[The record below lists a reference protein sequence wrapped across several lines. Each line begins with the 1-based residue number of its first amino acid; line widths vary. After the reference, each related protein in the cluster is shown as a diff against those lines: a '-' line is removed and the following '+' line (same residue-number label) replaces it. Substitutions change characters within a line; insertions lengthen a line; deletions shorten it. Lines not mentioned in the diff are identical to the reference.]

1 MTRINKL
8 IIRGFKSFAK
18 KTELVFS
25 NNFNCILGPNGSGKS
40 NVMDALCFVLGRMSS
55 KSLRAEKSANLIY
68 NGGKKGTPAKNGEVS
83 IYFDNSSKIFPSN
96 LPEVKITRIVKKT
109 GASVY
114 KINDERRTRQQVLDM
129 MSVAAVD
136 PEGYNII
143 LQGDIN
149 KFVEMSPEQR
159 RLVVEEIAGISIYED
174 KKKKALH
181 ELDKVEGKL
190 NEADII
196 LAERQ
201 TYLKELKSE
210 RDQALKYK
218 KMNDNIKQ
226 NKATYLNIQIVKKED
241 DQKKFESE
249 IKACSDKIKNVH
261 DKINSLKKIVA
272 DKRSEINKITKEIEE
287 KGEKEQLDMQKKVE
301 QLRVDIETNKTRI
314 ATCGNE
320 LVKIDSR
327 KDQLQKDLTEIHEK
341 IDSLISEISNLE
353 KGKKGKNDNILELEG
368 SIRNFRKK
376 HKVDNL
382 DDIEKEIG
390 EVEKQEEEGQREI
403 QILREKQQELLR
415 EKDRIE
421 YQIQNIEA
429 AMQKVLE
436 VEKESREDIENL
448 NEKKNDFKKKTL
460 ELNKLLNEDSS
471 LAAQLAK
478 SKDNLLSSKGELEK
492 LKVKNIGITEKAS
505 ANIAVKSILEQK
517 NNINGIY
524 GTVAGLGH
532 VSAKYST
539 ALEVAAGSRIQSII
553 VEDDKVAETC
563 IKYLKDNRLGVA
575 NFLPLN
581 KIKGATLDNEVKKVL
596 SSNGVHNLAI
606 ELVSFDSKFKKAF
619 SYVFGKTI
627 VIDNINVAR
636 RVGIGSYRMVTL
648 EGDLIETS
656 GSMRGGYRKKSRV
669 SFQQEDFTKDF
680 QDCEKKVNELQEVF
694 DILNRRRSEVEENI
708 IKLRNKKASL
718 EGEIIKLE
726 KGLHLETG
734 DTEASGKQ
742 KSSLKE
748 NLKEIDK
755 QIAHTEK
762 NIEKSNEKLAEI
774 KTKKQEMRVKISG
787 LRNPTLLA
795 ELNTFEDK
803 KQEIKNEILEID
815 SKISSIN
822 MQINDILKRDEE
834 NIGKILKEQE
844 KEKKDFSAELGQI
857 KERIKKQ
864 KEDLV
869 KKEEIQ
875 KEFRTKFKELF
886 RKRDNI
892 NSEILKSES
901 EVMIK
906 EDQNRGTETRMNNL
920 SMKNVEVKAE
930 LAGLQKEFEQYED
943 VELLK
948 EKSEESLKR
957 EINRFEA
964 LIGEFGA
971 VNMRALEVYDNIE
984 KEYKKL
990 LDKKDMLASEKKDV
1004 IAMIEEIEGKKKEL
1018 FMVTFNAINENFKTI
1033 FSKLTSK
1040 GAASIVLEN
1049 EKEPFEGG
1057 LRIKVK
1063 ITGKKFMDIHSLSG
1077 GEKSLT
1083 ALAFIFSIQDYKPA
1097 LFYVLDEVD
1106 AALDKHNSEKLA
1118 KLIMK
1123 YSEKAQYIVIS
1134 HNDSTITEADTLY
1147 GVSMGVNGTSNVIS
1161 LKI

>member
-1 MTRINKL
+1 MTRINK
-8 IIRGFKSFAK
+8 IVIKGFKSFAK
-18 KTELVFS
+18 RTELLFG
-25 NNFNCILGPNGSGKS
+25 NNFNCVLGPNGSGKS
-40 NVMDALCFVLGRMSS
+40 NIMDAICFVLGRVSS

-68 NGGKKGTPAKNGEVS
+68 NGGKKGIPAKSGEVS
-83 IYFDNSSKIFPSN
+83 IYFDNSRKIFPSDDS
-96 LPEVKITRIVKKT
+96 EIKVTRIVKQT

-114 KINDERRTRQQVLDM
+114 KINDKKRTRQQVLDM
-129 MSVAAVD
+129 MSVAAID

-143 LQGDIN
+143 LQGDID
-149 KFVEMSPEQR
+149 KFVEMSLNER
-159 RLVVEEIAGISIYED
+159 RLIIEEIAGISIYED
-174 KKKKALH
+174 KKKKALN
-181 ELDKVEGKL
+181 ELDKVENKL

-196 LAERQ
+196 LTERQ

-218 KMNDNIKQ
+218 KMSDNIKQ
-226 NKATYLNIQIVKKED
+226 NKATYLNIQITKKENE
-241 DQKKFESE
+241 QKKFESE
-249 IKACSDKIKNVH
+249 IKACSDKIKDVQ
-261 DKINSLKKIVA
+261 DKINNLKKTVA
-272 DKRSEINKITKEIEE
+272 EKKDKINKITEEIEE
-287 KGEKEQLDMQKKVE
+287 KGEKEQLDMQKNVE
-301 QLRVDIETNKTRI
+301 QLRVNIETNKTRI
-314 ATCGNE
+314 ATCENE

-327 KDQLQKDLTEIHEK
+327 KDQLQKDLTEVHEK
-341 IDSLISEISNLE
+341 IDSLISEISKLE
-353 KGKKGKNDNILELEG
+353 KIKKGKNDDISELED
-368 SIRNFRKK
+368 SIKNFKKK

-382 DDIEKEIG
+382 DEIEKEIE
-390 EVEKQEEEGQREI
+390 EVEKQEEDGQREI

-421 YQIQNIEA
+421 YQIQNIDA
-429 AMQKVLE
+429 AMQKVLD
-436 VEKESREDIENL
+436 VEKESKEDIENL
-448 NEKKNDFKKKTL
+448 KEKKNDFKKKTL

-471 LAAQLAK
+471 LAAQLSK
-478 SKDNLLSSKGELEK
+478 SKDNLLSAKGELER
-492 LKVKNIGITEKAS
+492 LKVKNIGIKEKAS

-517 NNINGIY
+517 QNIKGIH
-524 GTVAGLGH
+524 GTVAELGH
-532 VSAKYST
+532 VSAKYSL

-563 IKYLKDNRLGVA
+563 IKYLKNNKLGVA

-581 KIKGATLDNEVKKVL
+581 KIKGATPDNEVKKAL

-627 VIDNINVAR
+627 VVDNISVAR
-636 RVGIGSYRMVTL
+636 RLGIGSYRMVTL

-680 QDCEKKVNELQEVF
+680 QECEKKVNELQEVF
-694 DILNRRRSEVEENI
+694 DILHRRRSEVEENI
-708 IKLRNKKASL
+708 IKLRNEKSSL

-726 KGLHLETG
+726 KTLHLETG
-734 DTEASGKQ
+734 DTEASKKQ
-742 KSSLKE
+742 RNNLKE

-755 QIAHTEK
+755 QIADTEK
-762 NIEKSNEKLAEI
+762 SIEENNKKLASI
-774 KTKKQEMRVKISG
+774 KIKKQELRIKISG

-834 NIGKILKEQE
+834 NIIRILKEQE
-844 KEKKDFSAELGQI
+844 KEKKDFSAELEQI
-857 KERIKKQ
+857 KEKIEKQ
-864 KEDLV
+864 KEELV
-869 KKEEIQ
+869 KKEKNQ

-886 RKRDNI
+886 KKRDLI
-892 NSEILKSES
+892 NSEILKAEN
-901 EVMIK
+901 EIMNK
-906 EDQNRGTETRMNNL
+906 EDQNRGTETRMNNI

-930 LAGLQKEFEQYED
+930 FTGLKKEFEQYED

-948 EKSEESLKR
+948 EKSEESLQR

-990 LDKKDMLASEKKDV
+990 LEKKEMLAAEKKDV
-1004 IAMIEEIEGKKKEL
+1004 IAMIDEVENKKKEL
-1018 FMVTFNAINENFKTI
+1018 FMVTFNAVNGNFKNI

-1040 GAASIVLEN
+1040 GIASIVLEN

-1083 ALAFIFSIQDYKPA
+1083 ALAFIFAIQDYKPA

-1118 KLIMK
+1118 KLIRK

-1134 HNDSTITEADTLY
+1134 HNDAIITEADTLY
-1147 GVSMGVNGTSNVIS
+1147 GVSMGVNGVSSVVS

>member
-1 MTRINKL
+1 MTRINKI

-18 KTELVFS
+18 RTELVFS

-68 NGGKKGTPAKNGEVS
+68 NGGKKGIPAKNGEVS
-83 IYFDNSSKIFPSN
+83 IYFDNSKKIFPSD
-96 LPEVKITRIVKKT
+96 EGEIKITRIVKQT
-109 GASVY
+109 GQSVY

-159 RLVVEEIAGISIYED
+159 RLIVEEIAGISIYED
-174 KKKKALH
+174 KKKKALN

-218 KMNDNIKQ
+218 NMNDNIKQ
-226 NKATYLNIQIVKKED
+226 NKATFLNIQIIKKEEE
-241 DQKKFESE
+241 QKKFE
-249 IKACSDKIKNVH
+249 DNIKNCNK
-261 DKINSLKKIVA
+261 KIAKVLDEITALKKTVSE
-272 DKRSEINKITKEIEE
+272 KRDDIKKITSDIEE
-287 KGEKEQLDMQKKVE
+287 KGEKEQIDMQKKVE
-301 QLRVDIETNKTRI
+301 QLRVNIETNKTRLAI
-314 ATCGNE
+314 CENE

-327 KDQLQKDLTEIHEK
+327 KDQLQKDLREIHEK
-341 IDSLISEISNLE
+341 IDSLISEISKLE
-353 KGKKGKNDNILELEG
+353 KIKKGKNNDVLELEN
-368 SIRNFRKK
+368 SIKNFKKK
-376 HKVDNL
+376 HRVSNL
-382 DDIEKEIG
+382 DEIEKEIE

-415 EKDRIE
+415 EKDKIE
-421 YQIQNIEA
+421 YQIQNIDA
-429 AMQKVLE
+429 AMQKVLD
-436 VEKESREDIENL
+436 VEKESKEDMENL

-478 SKDNLLSSKGELEK
+478 SKDNLLSAKGELEK

-505 ANIAVKSILEQK
+505 ANIAVKSILDQK
-517 NNINGIY
+517 QNIKGIH

-532 VSAKYST
+532 VSAKYSL

-581 KIKGATLDNEVKKVL
+581 KIKGATPDNEVKKAL

-606 ELVSFDSKFKKAF
+606 DLVSFDSKFKNAF

-627 VIDNINVAR
+627 VVDNINVAR
-636 RVGIGSYRMVTL
+636 RLGIGSHRMVTL

-669 SFQQEDFTKDF
+669 SFQQEDFTKDL
-680 QDCEKKVNELQEVF
+680 LQ
-694 DILNRRRSEVEENI
+694 RRRSEVEENI
-708 IKLRNKKASL
+708 IKLRNKKSAL
-718 EGEIIKLE
+718 EGEVIKLE

-734 DTEASGKQ
+734 DTEASKKQ
-742 KSSLKE
+742 KDALKE
-748 NLKEIDK
+748 KLKEVDK
-755 QIAHTEK
+755 QITNTEK
-762 NIEKSNEKLAEI
+762 NIEGSNKKLASI
-774 KTKKQEMRVKISG
+774 KTKKQEMRIKISG

-822 MQINDILKRDEE
+822 TQINDILKRDEE
-834 NIGKILKEQE
+834 NIGRILKEQE
-844 KEKKDFSAELGQI
+844 KEKKDFSAELEQI

-864 KEDLV
+864 KEELI
-869 KKEEIQ
+869 KKEKIQ

-886 RKRDNI
+886 KKRDGI
-892 NSEILKSES
+892 NNEILKTES
-901 EVMIK
+901 EIMNK

-930 LAGLQKEFEQYED
+930 LAGLEKEFEQYEN

-990 LDKKDMLASEKKDV
+990 LEKKEVLAAEKKDV
-1004 IAMIEEIEGKKKEL
+1004 IAMIDEVENKKKEL
-1018 FMVTFNAINENFKTI
+1018 FMVTFNAINENFKNI

-1040 GAASIVLEN
+1040 GIASVVLEN

-1083 ALAFIFSIQDYKPA
+1083 ALAFIFAIQDYKPA

-1106 AALDKHNSEKLA
+1106 AALDKHNSEKLS
-1118 KLIMK
+1118 KLIRK

-1147 GVSMGVNGTSNVIS
+1147 GVSMGANGISNVVS